1 MCVFYFDIFSNK
13 LNLIEAACSII
24 ATKVALKAHQFLL
37 AEWMG

>member
-24 ATKVALKAHQFLL
+24 ATKVTLKAHQFLL
-37 AEWMG
+37 AEWMD